1 MKKQLIILLAL
12 LTSGISFSQDAN
24 AEFKPSGKPTFTV
37 FWNYHADMTE
47 DASKS
52 SAFELKRAY
61 LGYSYNFSEKVSAKV
76 VMDVGSN
83 SGGSSYTAYLKTA
96 QLDWKASSNV
106 KLSMGMIGMKQFKVQ
121 ESHWGYRY
129 IFKSYMDQNGF
140 GSSADLGLN
149 AEFKLSDFITANVT
163 ISNGEGYKKLQDD
176 DGKQKFAGS
185 LIITPADGFTA
196 KIYVDSQA
204 VEDSDAVSSLGLFAG
219 YKGDNWRLG
228 AEYNKLSNAKKYSS
242 PMVDHNLDGISIYST
257 YSFDSKWEIFGRFD
271 QVGSNT
277 LSGDAEG
284 WNYSKDGNQ
293 IIAGLQYAPIKGL
306 KFSLNYQGFSYDDD
320 AVNNKSMM
328 FLNAEFKL

>member
-1 MKKQLIILLAL
+1 MYKQFLLAAVL
-12 LTSGISFSQDAN
+12 LFTSYSYAQGND
-24 AEFKPSGKPTFTV
+24 EFKPSGKPTFTV

-96 QLDWKASSNV
+96 QLDWKAASGVN
-106 KLSMGMIGMKQFKVQ
+106 LSMGMIGMKQFKVQ
-121 ESHWGYRY
+121 EKHWGYRY

-140 GSSADLGLN
+140 GSSADLGIN

-163 ISNGEGYKKLQDD
+163 ISNGEGYKKLQDE

-185 LIITPADGFTA
+185 LIITPAEGFTA
-196 KIYVDSQA
+196 KIYADSQA
-204 VEDSDAVSSLGLFAG
+204 VEDSDAVSSVGIFAG
-219 YKGDNWRLG
+219 YKGDSWRIG
-228 AEYNKLSNAKKYSS
+228 GEYNKLNNAQKYSS
-242 PMVDHNLDGISIYST
+242 PMVDYELDGFSFYST
-257 YSFDSKWEIFGRFD
+257 YVISKKVEIFGRFD
-271 QVGSNT
+271 QLNSNT
-277 LSGDAEG
+277 LAGESMP
-284 WNYSKDGNQ
+284 WNESKNGNQ
-293 IIAGLQYAPIKGL
+293 VIAGLQYAPIKGL
-306 KFSLNYQGFSYDDD
+306 KLAFNFQGFSYDDD
-320 AVNNKSMM
+320 AINNKSML